1 MPIVTRTVAGVVLAA
16 VLAGCSS
23 SPNTVEGTQPSA
35 QTQKEATGSS
45 TPQSASGSA
54 TGQPDGPSGQATSA
68 TGAAGT
74 APGPATS
81 SSSSSSTPARVDT
94 EAYWNNQT
102 YPNTWMNP
110 PGGTVSF
117 TDGVCVGG
125 CSVSIK
131 DLAINVDSA
140 GRGSA
145 VVVLFGHDGEGWPL
159 QQFVYLYDLAPGSA
173 ILAARGE
180 ASLAD
185 GQNLC
190 VLAAALNVDGGVS
203 ETFSACGAGYPDSGM
218 VWRRDGR
225 TLTPA

>member
-1 MPIVTRTVAGVVLAA
+1 MPG
-16 VLAGCSS
+16 
-23 SPNTVEGTQPSA
+23 E
-35 QTQKEATGSS
+35 
-45 TPQSASGSA
+45 SG
-54 TGQPDGPSGQATSA
+54 GPSGQATSA
-68 TGAAGT
+68 T
-74 APGPATS
+74 S
-81 SSSSSSTPARVDT
+81 SVSSSTGSGTSSASSSPSTPAKVDA

-117 TDGVCVGG
+117 ANGVCVGG

-131 DLAINVDSA
+131 DITINVDSS

-190 VLAAALNVDGGVS
+190 VLSAAVNVDGGVS
-203 ETFSACGAGYPDSGM
+203 ETFSACGAGYPDSGL

-225 TLTPA
+225 TLAPA